1 MFIQN
6 LLLLMY
12 KQYPRNTKIEID
24 FLNLQHTW
32 FTNQSVEPLPG
43 NPSTEI
49 FKLISVLRSLFWTMY
64 VVIRVTLSF
73 LVALVSAPYVRLH
86 SAVVTYCNTTYLV
99 VHSTGVSSM
108 CRTKYLT
115 AKLHL
120 FASLTAALISKND
133 VEHFLKIG
141 RTYSVMYIF

>member
-1 MFIQN
+1 
-6 LLLLMY
+6 
-12 KQYPRNTKIEID
+12 
-24 FLNLQHTW
+24 
-32 FTNQSVEPLPG
+32 
-43 NPSTEI
+43 
-49 FKLISVLRSLFWTMY
+49 
-64 VVIRVTLSF
+64 
-73 LVALVSAPYVRLH
+73 
-86 SAVVTYCNTTYLV
+86 
-99 VHSTGVSSM
+99 M